1 MAVGMLLSTVSG
13 VAPAASSQRDWTTN
27 TARAKATSA
36 AFCLMSPS
44 QCPLLAAAE
53 TLHKRWE
60 SQGHVVLDPMV
71 FFGPEVR
78 FTFVSSKF
86 TFLCF
91 FLRTYTFVFGPCVR
105 GRKRFVREVC
115 SLLLCRS
122 SAGCLCL
129 RAWLPKASW
138 TEDWYCSPL
147 PASTSHGLRAAI
159 AYVFQ
164 QGSLSLPGRSKEACL
179 DRAGSR
185 TWSSSGEH
193 AEDKTADPHILR
205 HRT

>member
-1 MAVGMLLSTVSG
+1 MPVGMLLSTVSG

-78 FTFVSSKF
+78 FTLFLRNLHF
-86 TFLCF
+86 YAFFYGRLIHLCF
-91 FLRTYTFVFGPCVR
+91 R

-164 QGSLSLPGRSKEACL
+164 QGSLSLPARSKEACL

>member
-91 FLRTYTFVFGPCVR
+91 FLRTLNTPLFSDPVFVVANDSCV
-105 GRKRFVREVC
+105 KFALSC
-115 SLLLCRS
+115 
-122 SAGCLCL
+122 SAG
-129 RAWLPKASW
+129 
-138 TEDWYCSPL
+138 PL
-147 PASTSHGLRAAI
+147 QA
-159 AYVFQ
+159 VFVSER
-164 QGSLSLPGRSKEACL
+164 GFRR
-179 DRAGSR
+179 RAGQR
-185 TWSSSGEH
+185 TG
-193 AEDKTADPHILR
+193 TAALCQRALR
-205 HRT
+205 TG